1 MWTVLESTEVLKAI
15 RKLQPQIVANYEFW
29 KNVVVQSGPTGLR
42 SFKGMHDEALAGKL
56 KGLRSSRLSKGYRVI
71 YRVEKTAVC
80 VQVLDINA
88 HDYRR

>member
-1 MWTVLESTEVLKAI
+1 
-15 RKLQPQIVANYEFW
+15 
-29 KNVVVQSGPTGLR
+29 
-42 SFKGMHDEALAGKL
+42 MHDEALAGKL

-71 YRVEKTAVC
+71 YRFDKTAFY

>member
-1 MWTVLESTEVLKAI
+1 MASVL
-15 RKLQPQIVANYEFW
+15 RQ
-29 KNVVVQSGPTGLR
+29 
-42 SFKGMHDEALAGKL
+42 ALAGKL

-71 YRVEKTAVC
+71 YRVEKTAVY

>member
-1 MWTVLESTEVLKAI
+1 MTHRASA
-15 RKLQPQIVANYEFW
+15 PHSASIV
-29 KNVVVQSGPTGLR
+29 QL
-42 SFKGMHDEALAGKL
+42 KGMHDEALAGKL

-71 YRVEKTAVC
+71 YRVEKTAVY